1 MTIETINKAK
11 NVTEKVKNLMESGN
25 KNPIL
30 LPNFSAED
38 LETLKHYFEF
48 NKRYYDK
55 VNEELQTSLLDH
67 PVFGP
72 IVKAQT
78 PDQLKAQND
87 RSLELQRRAIYEGK
101 WEEYTNDLISQ
112 GIMYARMNISY
123 ADWYGLIKIYK
134 DHLIPHIEKDFSQSK
149 EVISFLNGFTMFIDY
164 AMYGIAEAY
173 FTEKN
178 NIIRAKEERFR
189 AIFENSADH
198 IMLIDKNRTIIM
210 VNRLTADFK
219 EEDVIGTSV
228 LDFQIP
234 ENVDILK
241 KAMDTVFKDKVPVM
255 YETEY
260 MMEGKKVYF
269 SSSISPIFSADGDV
283 ENFVFISRDITDQ
296 KASEIKMKD
305 MNATLEIKVN
315 ERTEE
320 LKKTNNELEQ
330 FAYVASHDLREP
342 LRTISNFVSLFQHQY
357 EGKLDTRADEYLKF
371 ISSSTKRMET
381 LIKDLLDYSRVGKT
395 DLDKTKVNCQTIL
408 NEVLHDLS
416 NSIEEN
422 KAIVQVDL
430 LPTINGYPSEIK
442 SLFQNLI
449 SNAVK
454 FKEEDRNPEIH
465 ITAKQQDKEWLFS
478 VKDNGIGIE
487 NQYFNKLFVL
497 FQRLH
502 SKEKYPGTGIGLVQC
517 KKIVEL
523 HGGKIWV
530 ESEYGKGSTFYFTL
544 PQ

>member
-1 MTIETINKAK
+1 MDTGKQ
-11 NVTEKVKNLMESGN
+11 
-25 KNPIL
+25 NPIL

-38 LETLKHYFEF
+38 IETLKHYFEF

-55 VNEELQTSLLDH
+55 VNEELQPVLLKH

-78 PDQLKAQND
+78 PEQQKAQND

-101 WEEYTNDLISQ
+101 WEEYTNDLITQ

-134 DHLIPHIEKDFSQSK
+134 DHLIPHIQKDFSQSEK
-149 EVISFLNGFTMFIDY
+149 VISFLNGFTMFIDY

-178 NIIRAKEERFR
+178 NIIKEKEERFR

-198 IMLIDKNRTIIM
+198 IMLIDRNKIITMINRSTGE
-210 VNRLTADFK
+210 FK
-219 EEDVIGTSV
+219 EEDVIGKSV
-228 LDFQIP
+228 LDFQMP
-234 ENVDILK
+234 ENVEVLRMSI
-241 KAMDTVFKDKVPVM
+241 DTVLDSKAPIM

-260 MMEGKKVYF
+260 FIDGKKVYF
-269 SSSISPIFSADGDV
+269 SSSLSPIFNSTGEV
-283 ENFVFISRDITDQ
+283 ENIIFISRDVTSQ
-296 KASEIKMKD
+296 RTSEIKIKD
-305 MNATLEIKVN
+305 LNATLEMKVN
-315 ERTEE
+315 QRTEE

-357 EGKLDTRADEYLKF
+357 EGKLDTRADEYLNF
-371 ISSSTKRMET
+371 ISASTKRMET

-395 DLDKTKVNCQTIL
+395 DLDKTDVNCETIL

-422 KAIVQVDL
+422 NAKVQIES
-430 LPTINGYPSEIK
+430 LPTITGYPSEIK

-454 FKEEDRNPEIH
+454 FKEKDRDPEIH
-465 ITAKQQDKEWLFS
+465 ITAKKQKTDWLFS

-530 ESEYGKGSTFYFTL
+530 ESEYGKGSTFYFTI

>member
-1 MTIETINKAK
+1 MTIETSDKAK
-11 NVTEKVKNLMESGN
+11 NVTEKVKNLMDTG
-25 KNPIL
+25 KQNPIL

-38 LETLKHYFEF
+38 VETLKHYFEF

-55 VNEELQTSLLDH
+55 VNEELQPVLIEH

-78 PDQLKAQND
+78 PEQQKAQNE
-87 RSLELQRRAIYEGK
+87 RSLELQRKAIYEGK
-101 WEEYTNDLISQ
+101 WEEYANDLITQ

-123 ADWYGLIKIYK
+123 SDWYGLIKIYK
-134 DHLIPHIEKDFSQSK
+134 DHLIPHIKKDFPQS
-149 EVISFLNGFTMFIDY
+149 EEAISFIDGLTMFIDY

-178 NIIRAKEERFR
+178 NIIRAKEARFR

-198 IMLIDKNRTIIM
+198 IMLIDKNKTIAMI
-210 VNRLTADFK
+210 NRLTGEFK
-219 EEDVIGTSV
+219 EEDVIGKSV
-228 LDFQIP
+228 LEFQVP
-234 ENVDILK
+234 ENVEVLR
-241 KAMDTVFKDKVPVM
+241 KAIDNVFENKVPII

-260 MMEGKKVYF
+260 LMDDKKVYF
-269 SSSISPIFSADGDV
+269 SSSISPIFNAEGEV
-283 ENFVFISRDITDQ
+283 ENIVFISRDVTAQ
-296 KASEIKMKD
+296 KISELKIKD
-305 MNATLEIKVN
+305 INATLEIKVN
-315 ERTEE
+315 QRTEE
-320 LKKTNNELEQ
+320 LKKTNSELEQ

-357 EGKLDTRADEYLKF
+357 QGKLDTRADEYLSF
-371 ISSSTKRMET
+371 ISASTKRMET

-395 DLDKTKVNCQTIL
+395 DLDKTTVNCETIL

-422 KAIVQVDL
+422 KAKVHIGS

-454 FKEEDRNPEIH
+454 FKEKDRDPEIY
-465 ITAKQQDKEWLFS
+465 IAAKKQKKEWLFS
-478 VKDNGIGIE
+478 VRDNGIGIE

-502 SKEKYPGTGIGLVQC
+502 SKEKYAGTGIGLVQC

-530 ESEYGKGSTFYFTL
+530 ESEYGKGSTFYFTI